1 MERVKKMI
9 QTSDIITLILGIAS
23 LITACGT
30 ILLSFRYN
38 KLVQGQVEMQIRERI
53 TNARIR
59 YEDLTIQYNEEL
71 NNDLIISVFESAKEE
86 FLNSYDEA
94 CQKYLDKKVD
104 KERFKKSYFVEIQSI
119 VKNDNFK
126 EKYDSQS
133 TDYKATVK
141 VYNEW
146 FNLEK

>member
-1 MERVKKMI
+1 ME
-9 QTSDIITLILGIAS
+9 TSDIITLVLGISSSIIA
-23 LITACGT
+23 LGT
-30 ILLSFRYN
+30 LTLSFRYN
-38 KLVQGQVEMQIRERI
+38 KLVQGQVEVQIRERI

-59 YEDLTIQYNEEL
+59 YEDLIIQHKNELGNEL
-71 NNDLIISVFESAKEE
+71 IKTVFESGKEE

-104 KERFKKSYFVEIQSI
+104 QKRFKKSYMVEIQCI
-119 VKNDNFK
+119 VTNDSFK

-133 TDYKATVK
+133 TPYKATVK

-146 FNLEK
+146 FDLEK

>member
-9 QTSDIITLILGIAS
+9 QASDIITLILGIAS

-59 YEDLTIQYNEEL
+59 YEDLTIQYNEAL

-86 FLNSYDEA
+86 FLNAYDEA

>member
-23 LITACGT
+23 LVTACGT

-119 VKNDNFK
+119 VKNDNLK

>member
-23 LITACGT
+23 LVTACGT

-94 CQKYLDKKVD
+94 CRKYLDKKVD

>member
-1 MERVKKMI
+1 MM
-9 QTSDIITLILGIAS
+9 QTSDTITLIFGVTS
-23 LITACGT
+23 FITACCT
-30 ILLSFRYN
+30 LLLSYRYN
-38 KLVQGQVEMQIRERI
+38 KLIQGQVEIQIRERI

-59 YEDLTIQYNEEL
+59 YEDLTIQYMKVFGD
-71 NNDLIISVFESAKEE
+71 DLIKTVYESTKEE

-119 VKNDNFK
+119 VRNETFKKN
-126 EKYDSQS
+126 YDTQS
-133 TDYKATVK
+133 TPYKATVK
-141 VYNEW
+141 VYGEW